1 MLTDTKLDLEC
12 ENAIE
17 INQGNLFKILHDNCG
32 TTYGKKHHFSDI
44 RSVREYFDH
53 VPLSSYQD
61 FEEDIRQMREGK
73 ENILTAYPLN
83 GFCTT
88 SGTEG
93 KIKHIPITCET
104 LSQYS
109 DYLERYKKQI
119 VGESGQG
126 KRLFIN
132 IFRTDLEQEQE
143 EALLCSE
150 VFYRWFYEHGELDT
164 EQFAGG
170 RELLFDTKT
179 ADGLYA
185 KVWSGIL
192 TEGIV
197 LLESVFQYDILHF
210 FNYFEKHWEEVIR
223 DIENGK
229 IPEDKKIS
237 ENMKKRLLSLK
248 KDSGRLR
255 FVKQECKKG
264 FGGIAKRLWP
274 NLRLISGI
282 SNRAFFAEDTALKKY
297 IGDIPRHCFCYCSS
311 ECFMGTPTDENSFDF
326 VLLPDNAFYEF
337 LPYSKNDDVAQTVL
351 PHECEPDK
359 LYEIVFT
366 NFSGLY
372 RYRMGDVL
380 HMKGFWKESPVFE
393 FAFRRNQAL
402 NIAGEKMSIS
412 QLEKAVQEMEKY
424 SVRIEV
430 YSFGVSLEQMPAKYF
445 ALLVLK
451 ENRDSLHVADIL
463 DQVLSDVNRD
473 YMDLRNLGYLDKPAV
488 YLTNR
493 DGYQKVMESFR
504 AEHRHDKPLHILPE
518 GVSEAFLERLAYEAT

>member
-61 FEEDIRQMREGK
+61 FEDDIRQMREGK

-229 IPEDKKIS
+229 I
-237 ENMKKRLLSLK
+237 L
-248 KDSGRLR
+248 
-255 FVKQECKKG
+255 
-264 FGGIAKRLWP
+264 
-274 NLRLISGI
+274 
-282 SNRAFFAEDTALKKY
+282 
-297 IGDIPRHCFCYCSS
+297 
-311 ECFMGTPTDENSFDF
+311 
-326 VLLPDNAFYEF
+326 
-337 LPYSKNDDVAQTVL
+337 
-351 PHECEPDK
+351 
-359 LYEIVFT
+359 
-366 NFSGLY
+366 
-372 RYRMGDVL
+372 
-380 HMKGFWKESPVFE
+380 
-393 FAFRRNQAL
+393 
-402 NIAGEKMSIS
+402 
-412 QLEKAVQEMEKY
+412 
-424 SVRIEV
+424 
-430 YSFGVSLEQMPAKYF
+430 YF